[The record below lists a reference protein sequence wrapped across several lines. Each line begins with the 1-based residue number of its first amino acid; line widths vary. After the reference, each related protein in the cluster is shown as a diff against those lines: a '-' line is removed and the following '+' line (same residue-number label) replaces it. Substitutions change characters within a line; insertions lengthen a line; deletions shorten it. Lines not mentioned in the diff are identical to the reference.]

1 MSRLLAAVVALAIAF
16 VSSGMRA
23 DDLTLKTA
31 RPVVVKTT
39 PESGTDEVNPNLAEI
54 KVTFS
59 KPMQDES
66 WSWSSD
72 LDETYPKATDKP
84 KYLADKRTCV
94 LPVKLEPGKVY
105 ALWLNSEK
113 FHGFQDP
120 DGNAAVPCLLVLKT
134 KK

>member
-1 MSRLLAAVVALAIAF
+1 MSRSLAAVVALAIALG
-16 VSSGMRA
+16 SSGMRA

-31 RPVVVKTT
+31 RPVVVKTS
-39 PESGTDEVNPNLAEI
+39 PESGTDGVNPNLAEI

-72 LDETYPKATDKP
+72 SGETYPKATEKP
-84 KYLADKRTCV
+84 TYLADKRTCV

-113 FHGFQDP
+113 FHGFRDP
-120 DGNAAVPCLLVLKT
+120 DGNAAVPYLLVFKT